1 MLIIFGRKEDNMVE
15 ENRYMFGFILSFFKR
30 IELVY
35 VYNLFVQ
42 IKIINDIY
50 FNKEMVGFFFCKIRL
65 L

>member
-1 MLIIFGRKEDNMVE
+1 MVE

-50 FNKEMVGFFFCKIRL
+50 FNKEMVDFFFC
-65 L
+65 

>member
-1 MLIIFGRKEDNMVE
+1 MVE

-30 IELVY
+30 IDLVY
-35 VYNLFVQ
+35 IYNLFVQ